1 MDVYSF
7 TLEKNK
13 KYIRRLLM
21 LFILY
26 IIYAF
31 SEIYLFSYLISTL
44 IKSLNK
50 NINYVNSVFKNITL
64 GLIFYLLAFYA
75 YKSFHINTMV
85 NFKIDIRKT
94 LFNLIIKSNDNS
106 FIDKNY
112 PKFHSMINRFSLT
125 SFIVY
130 NYLSTYALPSIIYTI
145 ILLLF
150 LFKSNTTTGFFL
162 LIVNFIMLLF
172 IVTKIKSMGRRSI
185 KYEIQNT
192 TIETKQIEKL
202 TLIDKITNR
211 GFSDI
216 ENKLFNNY
224 GNRVTNKGIIFYN
237 YMLNNETFL
246 LALFNISI
254 FIVIYL
260 LFINKVQN
268 KILIITL
275 LLLYRN
281 KVDISIQK
289 MNEIIDHSSRI
300 YMVGKNIE
308 NEFIS
313 NYYSNVKKIHKID
326 YTNIKFNNISFK
338 YKNKYEKTL
347 ENFNLEIDFN
357 KNKIISIMGRSGKGK
372 STLCK
377 LLIKIYKLDKGEILI
392 NDINIHD
399 IDSKEIKKKIT
410 YINQNS
416 KLFNEDIEYNLNYG
430 CYSPLCKKYI
440 KEIINTNNLQTA
452 FNNKIGNIKKIKT
465 GFLGENI
472 SGGQRQ
478 IINVL
483 NGLIY
488 PSDILILDEPTN
500 SLSYSLKIKLLKTIK
515 EFKKYKKGILII
527 THDKDVLSIVDK
539 NIYI

>member
-26 IIYAF
+26 IIYAS
-31 SEIYLFSYLISTL
+31 SEIYLFSYLLSSL
-44 IKSLNK
+44 IKSLNR
-50 NINYVNSVFKNITL
+50 NIDYVNSIFKNIIF
-64 GLIFYLLAFYA
+64 GVIFYLLSFYA
-75 YKSFHINTMV
+75 YRSLHINTMV

-94 LFNLIIKSNDNS
+94 MFNLIIKSNDNS

-112 PKFHSMINRFSLT
+112 PKFHSLINRFSLN

-130 NYLSTYALPSIIYTI
+130 NYLSTYALPTIIYTI

-150 LFKSNTTTGFFL
+150 LFKSNKTTGFFL
-162 LIVNFIMLLF
+162 LIINIIMIIFIL
-172 IVTKIKSMGRRSI
+172 TKIKNMNNRSME
-185 KYEIQNT
+185 YEIQNSN
-192 TIETKQIEKL
+192 IETNQIEKL

-224 GNRVTNKGIIFYN
+224 GAQVTNKGLKFYN
-237 YMLNNETFL
+237 YMLNNETIL

-260 LFINKVQN
+260 LFINKVPN

-275 LLLYRN
+275 LLLYRSR
-281 KVDISIQK
+281 VDISIQK
-289 MNEIIDHSSRI
+289 MNEILDYSSRI
-300 YMVGKNIE
+300 IMVGRNIDT
-308 NEFIS
+308 EFIS

-338 YKNKYEKTL
+338 YKNKYEKIL
-347 ENFNLEIDFN
+347 KNFNLEIDFT
-357 KNKIISIMGRSGKGK
+357 KNKIVSIMGRSGKGK

-377 LLIKIYKLDKGEILI
+377 LLMKIYKLNKGEILI
-392 NDINIHD
+392 NDINID
-399 IDSKEIKKKIT
+399 NINTEEIKKNIT

-452 FNNKIGNIKKIKT
+452 FDNKIGNIKRIKA

-539 NIYI
+539 KIYI